1 MVFYTQFPHFP
12 STSDFEPL
20 FRLMDDYLDVSRD
33 AMRYNNSVSGSRR
46 YKNARTVSSF
56 TPRFDVRE
64 TKDSYLLDGELPGVR
79 QENIEIEFSDPHTL
93 VIKGRVSE
101 TNEATSNSNSNYHPP
116 TVEEEG
122 AGDKS
127 SETNESSSSTAVQ
140 KSQAQSPA
148 KSQEPE
154 YKVWLS
160 ERRTGSFHRTFTFP
174 VRVNQ
179 DGVRASLKDGIL
191 SIVVPKES
199 APTTKKIRIE

>member
-1 MVFYTQFPHFP
+1 MALHTM
-12 STSDFEPL
+12 SDFEPL
-20 FRLMDDYLDVSRD
+20 FRLMDDYLDASRD
-33 AMRYNNSVSGSRR
+33 FMRYNNASGTRR
-46 YKNARTVSSF
+46 HKNARTVSSF

-64 TKDSYLLDGELPGVR
+64 TKDSFLLDGELPGVR

-93 VIKGRVSE
+93 VVKGRVGE
-101 TNEATSNSNSNYHPP
+101 TDESTSNSNYHHP

-127 SETNESSSSTAVQ
+127 SETNESSSTAVQ
-140 KSQAQSPA
+140 KSQAQAPA
-148 KSQEPE
+148 KSQEPD
-154 YKVWLS
+154 YKVWFS

-174 VRVNQ
+174 VRANQ

-199 APTTKKIRIE
+199 APTTRKIRVE

>member
-1 MVFYTQFPHFP
+1 MALYTHFP
-12 STSDFEPL
+12 MMNDFEPL
-20 FRLMDDYLDVSRD
+20 FRLMDDYFDASRD
-33 AMRYNNSVSGSRR
+33 FVRHNNASSTRR
-46 YKNARTVSSF
+46 HKNARTVSSF

-93 VIKGRVSE
+93 VIKGRVGE